1 MPHPVQLWLLKS
13 LPVASDCQS
22 DYRPEIDGLRAIAV
36 MAVLL
41 FHFQLGCNG
50 GYLGV
55 DIFFVISG
63 YLISRNIC
71 NSLEAGSFTVGGF
84 LERRV
89 RRIVPA
95 AVALI
100 FTVLIAGWVILY
112 PAELSELGI
121 AAVAQCIGVSNLF
134 YWWKTKYFSVT
145 AEEMPLLHTWSLSME
160 EQFYLVL
167 PFVLVPLFRSG
178 MMRRRSLVVAT
189 LLMLIAMSAGIRLL
203 WDCSFPTLAFYG
215 LPSRLWEFLCGALI
229 IFVPAVPLR
238 MKLWQ
243 ECLSLCG
250 VCLIISGLL
259 LCDFNDFCGALW
271 ACAGTGLFIWSN
283 ARRTICGALL
293 SVFPIRLLGLMSY
306 SLYLW
311 HWPWMAFGKYSLM
324 GVVPDF
330 TARVLMLFASLL
342 CGLVSWKLIELPF
355 RNKRLT
361 AGTREMFI
369 ASGAAIA
376 ALIVG
381 GSALYITTG
390 FPNRLT
396 SHALQIIAARNQIGI
411 INELTA
417 QDVLENKVTP
427 IGELSED
434 LSPRVLVWGDS
445 HAMAILPAVDTLL
458 KENGISGRAATHSGV
473 APLLNWCSDRE
484 PKKEEQKALNDAVFG
499 YIRRQGIEDVVLSCW
514 WDGYSLSGGGASN
527 FLPALCDTV
536 RRLSNCRI
544 RTWVVLDVPT
554 YSIDVPR
561 AIASNFPESY
571 FAAHGGTP
579 VASRP
584 EQITHPDRIAELKAA
599 GAKIIDPRP
608 RFLDSRNRRYV
619 VSAGGHSL
627 YRDDNH
633 LTPEGAK
640 IMLLPLLRD
649 EIIHCRE

>member
-13 LPVASDCQS
+13 LPVASDCPL

-71 NSLEAGSFTVGGF
+71 NSLETGAFTVGGF
-84 LERRV
+84 FERRV

-95 AVALI
+95 AVVLI
-100 FTVLIAGWVILY
+100 FAVLIAGWVILY
-112 PAELSELGI
+112 PAEYSDLGI

-134 YWWKTKYFSVT
+134 YWWKTKCFSVT

-160 EQFYLVL
+160 EQFYLIL
-167 PFVLVPLFRSG
+167 PLVLVPLFRSG
-178 MMRRRSLVVAT
+178 MMRRRALVVAT
-189 LLMLIAMSAGIRLL
+189 LLILIAMSAGIRLF

-229 IFVPAVPLR
+229 IFVPALPLR
-238 MKLWQ
+238 MKLWK

-250 VCLIISGLL
+250 VCLIVSGLL
-259 LCDFNDFCGALW
+259 LCDFNDFGGALW

-293 SVFPIRLLGLMSY
+293 SVFPIRLLGLISY

-355 RNKRLT
+355 RHKRLA
-361 AGTREMFI
+361 AGERQMFI
-369 ASGAAIA
+369 ASGAAMA
-376 ALIVG
+376 ALIVF

-390 FPNRLT
+390 FPNRL
-396 SHALQIIAARNQIGI
+396 SAHALQIIAERNRIGI
-411 INELTA
+411 IDELTA
-417 QDVLENKVTP
+417 QDVLENNVTP

-458 KENGISGRAATHSGV
+458 KENGMSGRAATHSRG
-473 APLLNWCSDRE
+473 APVLNWCSDRE
-484 PKKEEQKALNDAVFG
+484 QKNEEQKAFNDAVFG

-527 FLPALCDTV
+527 FLPSLCDTV
-536 RRLSNCRI
+536 RRLSDCRI
-544 RTWVVLDVPT
+544 RTWVVLDVPN

-561 AIASNFPESY
+561 ALASSCPESY
-571 FAAHGGTP
+571 FAAHGATP
-579 VASRP
+579 VASSS

-599 GAKIIDPRP
+599 GARIIDPRP
-608 RFLDSRNRRYV
+608 RFLDSRKRRYV
-619 VSAGGHSL
+619 VRAGGHLL

-640 IMLLPLLRD
+640 IMLLPLLRE
-649 EIIHCRE
+649 EIINTPF